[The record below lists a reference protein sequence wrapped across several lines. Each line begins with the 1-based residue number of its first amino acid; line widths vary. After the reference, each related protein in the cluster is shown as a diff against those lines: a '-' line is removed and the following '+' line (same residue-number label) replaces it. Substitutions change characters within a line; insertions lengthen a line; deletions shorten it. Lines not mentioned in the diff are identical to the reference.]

1 MAAVEKAVLQ
11 VIEAKQKTQQ
21 GRFASRG
28 LICRLPSEGSPI
40 FTDFTSVD
48 IISLDIV
55 FFYESKN
62 RRYLRYPNFSP
73 KKNLETSPSHPH
85 PSPIPAA
92 SPAPEPLKPT
102 SAVVFPAAQCKDT
115 LAKTWLKRSNINEAR
130 VAVPLACHQ
139 LEGFNMV

>member
-73 KKNLETSPSHPH
+73 KKNWRHPH
-85 PSPIPAA
+85 PSP
-92 SPAPEPLKPT
+92 S
-102 SAVVFPAAQCKDT
+102 QQH
-115 LAKTWLKRSNINEAR
+115 
-130 VAVPLACHQ
+130 HQ
-139 LEGFNMV
+139 RLNR